1 MNNNRMLM
9 AVFNPIE
16 FDGRV
21 KRSAST
27 LALKFELFV
36 LCPKSRRSEWFQ
48 KQINYQIRSVRLP
61 NLRFQAVRQ
70 LFFWFNLIF
79 IAIKLKPKVI
89 YAHDYYLIFPA
100 WIASKIIDALVI
112 YDAHDLIVLEDG
124 EKVTYRDLFFYKLER
139 ALIRKMDLV
148 IAANDERSLI
158 MYEHYELKKIPTV
171 IKNIPPNNELSIGKE
186 YVLEKYYKLKHLNKD
201 DIHIIYMGGVD
212 INRGINMLLESLRY
226 LSHNYICII
235 IGDGP
240 SMREIE
246 VRYKHYIENGRL
258 RMLGNIIN
266 EEIPALLKEG
276 DIGFI
281 SYAMSGLNNINCAS
295 NKVYEYAQA
304 QLPIVSTGQQPI
316 SQVLKEY
323 NIGELLPI
331 DDGNMPIH
339 VANCIK
345 KIKTKGY
352 YSSSIAK
359 FLDKNKW
366 EYEEVKLL
374 NAINELKL

>member
-21 KRSAST
+21 KRSASA
-27 LALKFELFV
+27 LALKFDLVV
-36 LCPKSRRSEWFQ
+36 LCPKSGCSEWFQ
-48 KQINYQIRSVRLP
+48 KQIKYRIRYVRLL
-61 NLRFQAVRQ
+61 NLRFQAIKQ

-89 YAHDYYLIFPA
+89 YAHDYFLIFPA
-100 WIASKIIDALVI
+100 WIASKVIGALVV
-112 YDAHDLIVLEDG
+112 YDAHELIVLEG
-124 EKVTYRDLFFYKLER
+124 GGQATYRDQFFYKLER
-139 ALIRKMDLV
+139 ALIGKMDLV

-158 MYEHYELKKIPTV
+158 MNEHYGLKKFPTV
-171 IKNIPPNNELSIGKE
+171 IKNIPPNKEVLISRE
-186 YVLEKYYKLKHLNKD
+186 YVLRKYNKLKHLNKD
-201 DIHIIYMGGVD
+201 DIHIVYMGGVD
-212 INRGINMLLESLRY
+212 INRGIGMLLESLRF

-240 SMREIE
+240 SMREIGL
-246 VRYKHYIENGRL
+246 RYKHYIENGRL
-258 RMLGNIIN
+258 RMLGNIMN
-266 EEIPALLKEG
+266 EERPALLKEG

-304 QLPIVSTGQQPI
+304 QLPIVSTAQPPI
-316 SQVLKEY
+316 CHILKEY
-323 NIGELLPI
+323 DIGELLPI
-331 DDGNMPIH
+331 SGGNMPIQ

-345 KIKTKGY
+345 KMKTKIY
-352 YSSSIAK
+352 YSSGIAK

-374 NAINELKL
+374 NAINSLKL

>member
-1 MNNNRMLM
+1 MLM

-27 LALKFELFV
+27 LALKFDLVV
-36 LCPKSRRSEWFQ
+36 LCPKYGCSAWFK
-48 KQINYQIRSVRLP
+48 KQIKYQIRSVRLL
-61 NLRFQAVRQ
+61 NLRFQAIKQ

-79 IAIKLKPKVI
+79 IAIRLKPKVI

-100 WIASKIIDALVI
+100 WIASKIIGALVV
-112 YDAHDLIVLEDG
+112 YDAHELIVLEDG
-124 EKVTYRDLFFYKLER
+124 GQATYRDLFFYKLER
-139 ALIRKMDLV
+139 ALIGKMDLV

-158 MYEHYELKKIPTV
+158 MNEHYGLKKIPTV
-171 IKNIPPNNELSIGKE
+171 IKNIPPNKEILMGRE
-186 YVLEKYYKLKHLNKD
+186 YVLRKYNKLKHLNKD
-201 DIHIIYMGGVD
+201 DIHILYMGGVD
-212 INRGINMLLESLRY
+212 VNRGISMLLESLRF

-240 SMREIE
+240 SMREIGI
-246 VRYKHYIENGRL
+246 RYKHYIENGRL

-304 QLPIVSTGQQPI
+304 QLPIVSTAQPPI
-316 SQVLKEY
+316 SQILKEY
-323 NIGELLPI
+323 DIGELLPI
-331 DDGNMPIH
+331 SGDNMPIQ
-339 VANCIK
+339 VANSIK
-345 KIKTKGY
+345 KIKIKGY
-352 YSSSIAK
+352 YSSGIAK

-366 EYEEVKLL
+366 EYEEIKLL
-374 NAINELKL
+374 NAINSLKL